1 MDASSYSQRNL
12 SSKERLPLVIKIK
25 QRGSISL
32 NHLKKFRIGEARLM
46 FTLRALL
53 LMAFALILWPFPSSA
68 EELTDV
74 CLKSGIQV
82 RARIETREGRFILYI
97 QGSST
102 PSDMTGQIHS
112 VGVPDD
118 PVCKQEGEKRKENQI
133 SQTTKFGIRGSNTIG
148 ERLMP
153 MLIEA
158 YANKN
163 YGAPP
168 SVRIIEP
175 EHQEME
181 IKRPAS
187 AQPDVLIDFWSKGSG
202 TAPPALKDRLAD
214 IGMMSRRMK
223 DEEAAAIKAA
233 QNVNPLEPESGSEHV
248 VALDGLAIILNPGNP
263 IKKLSLDTVARIF
276 SCEITNWRDVKGKNA
291 NGEDVSGPD
300 APISVHARDDK
311 SGTFDTFKSVVLE
324 ERKQKICGSS
334 TRHESSEALSAAV
347 SKDLN
352 AIGFI
357 GFPYINRNV
366 PLRIL
371 SPCGLDSEPENFS
384 VKMETYPLARRLY
397 LYTLGTPSERV
408 VKDLVASALSDEAQK
423 IVKEAGFIDQSVD
436 MQQPEAQRRWL
447 RTLEDNP
454 NYGLSNDKE
463 VPRPAVRQFSRL
475 ASGMQRTSTV
485 FRFAYGQSV
494 LDTLARQN
502 VGRLAS
508 YLDQSGRSARK
519 VLLVGFADSDGSW
532 ASNGA
537 LAEARAQTVLKQL
550 RSLGHSLP
558 QIQVHSMSY
567 AAPVACNDSERGRS
581 LNRRVEVWV
590 SN

>member
-1 MDASSYSQRNL
+1 ML
-12 SSKERLPLVIKIK
+12 
-25 QRGSISL
+25 
-32 NHLKKFRIGEARLM
+32 
-46 FTLRALL
+46 TLRALL
-53 LMAFALILWPFPSSA
+53 LSAFVATLWPLSSSA
-68 EELTDV
+68 EELTDI
-74 CLKSGIQV
+74 CLKTGIQV

-118 PVCKQEGEKRKENQI
+118 PVCQGGDKRRENPV
-133 SQTTKFGIRGSNTIG
+133 SHTTKFGIRGSNTIG

-163 YGAPP
+163 FGATPT
-168 SVRIIEP
+168 VRIIEP

-181 IKRPAS
+181 IKRS
-187 AQPDVLIDFWSKGSG
+187 GSVQPDVLIDFWSKGSG
-202 TAPPALKDRLAD
+202 TAPAALKEHLAD

-223 DEEAAAIKAA
+223 DEEAAAIRAA
-233 QNVNPLEPESGSEHV
+233 QNVNPLEPESGGEHV
-248 VALDGLAIILNPGNP
+248 VALDGLAVVLNPGNP

-276 SCEITNWRDVKGKNA
+276 SCEINNWRDVIGKNA
-291 NGEDVSGPD
+291 SNADVSGPD
-300 APISVHARDDK
+300 AAITVHARDDK

-324 ERKQKICGSS
+324 ERKQKICGAS
-334 TRHESSEALSAAV
+334 TRYKSSEALSAAV

-366 PLRIL
+366 PLQIL

-408 VKDLVASALSDEAQK
+408 VKDLVTFALSDESQK
-423 IVKEAGFIDQSVD
+423 TVKEAGFIDQSVD
-436 MQQPEAQRRWL
+436 MQQPASQQRWL

-454 NYGLSNDKE
+454 RSGLTNDKE
-463 VPRPAVRQFSRL
+463 VPRPAARQFSRL
-475 ASGMQRTSTV
+475 TSGMQRTSIV
-485 FRFAYGQSV
+485 FRFA
-494 LDTLARQN
+494 
-502 VGRLAS
+502 
-508 YLDQSGRSARK
+508 
-519 VLLVGFADSDGSW
+519 
-532 ASNGA
+532 
-537 LAEARAQTVLKQL
+537 
-550 RSLGHSLP
+550 
-558 QIQVHSMSY
+558 
-567 AAPVACNDSERGRS
+567 RGR
-581 LNRRVEVWV
+581 NRFLIL
-590 SN
+590 SHGKMSAA

>member
-1 MDASSYSQRNL
+1 ML
-12 SSKERLPLVIKIK
+12 
-25 QRGSISL
+25 
-32 NHLKKFRIGEARLM
+32 
-46 FTLRALL
+46 TLRALL
-53 LMAFALILWPFPSSA
+53 LSAFAAVLWPVSSNA
-68 EELTDV
+68 EELTDI

-118 PVCKQEGEKRKENQI
+118 PVCKQEGDKRKDNPI

-163 YGAPP
+163 FGAPP
-168 SVRIIEP
+168 AVRIIEP

-181 IKRPAS
+181 IKRPGA

-202 TAPPALKDRLAD
+202 TAPPALKDHLAE

-233 QNVNPLEPESGSEHV
+233 QNVNPLEPESGGEHV
-248 VALDGLAIILNPGNP
+248 VALDGLAVIVNPGNP
-263 IKKLSLDTVARIF
+263 VKKLSLDTVARIF

-291 NGEDVSGPD
+291 NNEDVSGPD
-300 APISVHARDDK
+300 APISVHARDNK
-311 SGTFDTFKSVVLE
+311 SGTFDTFKAVVLE
-324 ERKQKICGSS
+324 ERKQKICDSA
-334 TRHESSEALSAAV
+334 TRYKSSEALSAAV

-357 GFPYINRNV
+357 GFPFINRNV

-371 SPCGLDSEPENFS
+371 SACGLDSEPESFQ

-397 LYTLGTPSERV
+397 LYTLGTPSERL
-408 VKDLVASALSDEAQK
+408 VKDLVAFSLSDEAQK
-423 IVKEAGFIDQSVD
+423 TVKEAGFIEQLVD
-436 MQQPEAQRRWL
+436 MQQQESQQRWL

-454 NYGLSNDKE
+454 KYGLADDKE
-463 VPRPAVRQFSRL
+463 APRPAARQFSRL
-475 ASGMQRTSTV
+475 ASGMQRTSIV
-485 FRFAYGQSV
+485 FRFARGESV

-502 VGRLAS
+502 VGRLAR
-508 YLDQSGRSARK
+508 YLGQPGQSGRR
-519 VLLVGFADSDGSW
+519 VLLVGFADSDGGW
-532 ASNGA
+532 ASNYA
-537 LAEARAQTVLKQL
+537 LAVARAQTVLKEL
-550 RSLGHSLP
+550 RGSGQSMP
-558 QIQVHSMSY
+558 QIQVYSMSY
-567 AAPVACNDSERGRS
+567 AAPVACNDSDKGRS
-581 LNRRVEVWV
+581 LNRRVEVWI